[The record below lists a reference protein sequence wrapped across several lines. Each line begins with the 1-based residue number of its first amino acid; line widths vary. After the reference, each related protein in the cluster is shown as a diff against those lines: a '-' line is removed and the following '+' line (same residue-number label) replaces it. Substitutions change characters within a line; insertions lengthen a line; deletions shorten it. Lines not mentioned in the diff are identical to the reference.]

1 MGRGG
6 KMIWAFIFGLSAA
19 EAGTVPSA
27 TVLVYNYAAVPDS
40 KLADAEVFAAR
51 SFRAAGIDLTWVDC
65 ATSQDDTGRFSACEQ
80 ADRSRRLFLRIVP
93 ERMAAGISRSG
104 QSEDTL
110 GIALVSHAFVLYER
124 VQQIASEWRIPEY
137 MILGRTIAHELG
149 HLLLGENSHTARGL
163 MRSHFDLLDLTLE
176 SAQFLFEPKQA
187 TRLREILTSR

>member
-1 MGRGG
+1 
-6 KMIWAFIFGLSAA
+6 MIWGFILGISAA
-19 EAGTVPSA
+19 EAGSLRSA
-27 TVLVYNYAAVPDS
+27 TVLVYNYAAVPGS
-40 KLADAEVFAAR
+40 KLADAEAFAGR

-65 ATSQDDTGRFSACEQ
+65 ATSQDDTDRFRACEQ

-93 ERMAAGISRSG
+93 ERMAGGISRSG

-137 MILGRTIAHELG
+137 VILGRTIAHELG

-163 MRSHFDLLDLTLE
+163 MRSHFDLRDLPLE

-187 TRLREILTSR
+187 ARLREILASR